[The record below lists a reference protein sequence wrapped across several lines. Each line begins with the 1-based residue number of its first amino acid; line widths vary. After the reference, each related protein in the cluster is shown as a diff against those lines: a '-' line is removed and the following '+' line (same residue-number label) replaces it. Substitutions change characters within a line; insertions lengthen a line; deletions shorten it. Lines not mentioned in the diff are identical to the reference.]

1 MALIPRSFI
10 TTPIFYVNAKP
21 HIGHLYTVILADAAH
36 RWATIRGAK
45 ESIYSCGTDEHGAKV
60 YKVAREAG
68 MTPEMFCRRAT
79 AQFQHMLT
87 TASISN
93 NKFICTTSPNHKQTV
108 HQLWHKLERRGF
120 IYCGSYEGWY
130 SVNDEAFYSSD
141 DVGTNSAGIKVS
153 METNNPVEWTV
164 EENFKFRLS
173 EMTDKLLHW
182 ASQPNVIVPKLAREL
197 VISWITQGLND
208 LSISRPSSRVPWGIP
223 TPSDSS
229 QTVYVWFDALCNYL
243 TVAKQLSTDHTPLWP
258 HAVHIVGKDILR
270 FHAVYWPAFLMAA
283 NIAPPKQIISHAHW
297 TVGRVKM
304 SKSLGNVVDPIDLL
318 EHYGIDA
325 VRYFFLKDGRLEDDS
340 DFSEQRITSLLN
352 YELAD
357 NLGNMVNRVTGVK
370 INPLQTYPCFHLD
383 LFPLSGPTPQGRAM
397 AEDYK
402 LLNTMSTLT
411 DEVTDLYND
420 FKFGMAITKIMECVH
435 MGNAFLQ
442 RHQPWQLIKQPEE
455 QRWLDTV
462 LHTGLECL
470 RLTCALLYPVMP
482 HAMMEVRQRM
492 GLNSNITPSD
502 IQCRLSEQH
511 IAPGNIINGPSD
523 KLNSYSKPLFP
534 KI

>member
-36 RWATIRGAK
+36 RWATIKGAK
-45 ESIYSCGTDEHGAKV
+45 DAIYSCGTDEHGAKV
-60 YKVAREAG
+60 YKVAKETG

-79 AQFQHMLT
+79 AQFQHMLS
-87 TASISN
+87 TANVSN
-93 NKFICTTSPNHKQTV
+93 NQFICTTSPAHQQTV
-108 HQLWHKLERRGF
+108 HRLWQKLERRGF
-120 IYCGSYEGWY
+120 IYHGCYEGWY

-141 DVGTNSAGIKVS
+141 DVTTNTAGVKVS

-173 EMTDKLLHW
+173 EMTDKLLEW
-182 ASQPNVIVPKLAREL
+182 ASQPDVIVPKTAREL
-197 VISWITQGLND
+197 VVSWISQGLKD

-223 TPSDSS
+223 TPSDND

-243 TVAKQLSTDHTPLWP
+243 TVAKHLTSEYTSLWP
-258 HAVHIVGKDILR
+258 HAVHLVGKDILR

-283 NIAPPKQIISHAHW
+283 DLSPPKQIVSHAHW

-304 SKSLGNVVDPIDLL
+304 SKSLGNVVDPIYLL
-318 EHYGIDA
+318 EQYGIDA

-340 DFSEQRITSLLN
+340 DFSEHRIISLLN

-357 NLGNMVNRVTGVK
+357 NLGNMLNRVTGVK
-370 INPLQTYPCFHLD
+370 INPSQTYPSFYLD
-383 LFPLSGPTPQGRAM
+383 LFPLSGLPQGRVTV
-397 AEDYK
+397 EDYEFLDK
-402 LLNTMSTLT
+402 MSTLT
-411 DEVTDLYND
+411 NEVTNLYDN
-420 FKFGMAITKIMECVH
+420 FKFGMAVVKIMECVQ

-442 RHQPWQLIKQPEE
+442 RHQPWQLIKQPEG

-462 LHTGLECL
+462 LHTALECV
-470 RLTCALLYPVMP
+470 RLCCTLLHPVIP
-482 HAMMEVRQRM
+482 HSMMDARQRL
-492 GLNSNITPSD
+492 GLNTSITLED
-502 IQCRLSEQH
+502 LQCRLSQD
-511 IAPGNIINGPSD
+511 NIIPKGNYIKGASC
-523 KLNSYSKPLFP
+523 KLNPSSKPLFL